1 MDKAYDRLKE
11 IFKKIKNIE
20 QTLSILHWDGA
31 VVMPSG
37 SIEARSE
44 QLAVLN
50 SMIHEMISSSQVADL
65 LNDVN
70 VNNLDDWDKANYH
83 LMQRTYKYKNAIS
96 TKLTEAL
103 VKATSKSEMIWR
115 KAKNENNF
123 KLFAPYLKEVLN
135 LTRETAGI
143 RSEVL
148 KISVYDSLVQNYQPG
163 LLCENIDPIFDE
175 LRDFLPSFINKVL
188 DSQNNS
194 DINFALPINIQKEI
208 GTECMK
214 LLGFNFDKGRLDSS
228 EHPFCGG
235 IPQDTRITAR
245 YKEDDFVSGIMAI
258 IHETGHALYEQNLPE
273 IWLNQP
279 VGGALGMAAH
289 ESQSLIYENQ
299 IARRPEFLSFLS
311 SLLKKKFNISFD
323 QGQLYHSINRV
334 SPSFI
339 RVDADEVTY
348 PVHIILRYDLEKSL
362 INGNLEII
370 DLPEA
375 WNDGMERLLGIR
387 PETDTQGCLQDIHW
401 PMGAFGYFPSYLI
414 GAIMAAQLYN
424 AMNQEITTNK
434 ELISSGNFQVVNN
447 WLKQNIHQYGSRY
460 SLQDLLLKAT
470 GSKLS
475 LDKYKNYLKEKFL
488 QN

>member
-1 MDKAYDRLKE
+1 MDKAYNRLKE

-20 QTLSILHWDGA
+20 QTLSILYWDSA
-31 VVMPSG
+31 VIMPSG
-37 SIEARSE
+37 GIEARSE

-50 SMIHEMISSSQVADL
+50 GMIHEMISSSQVVDL
-65 LNDVN
+65 LNDVDT
-70 VNNLDDWDKANYH
+70 NNLDDWDKANYY

-96 TKLTEAL
+96 ADLTEAL

-123 KLFAPYLKEVLN
+123 KLLAPYLKEVLS
-135 LTRETAGI
+135 LTREAASI

-163 LLCENIDPIFDE
+163 LLSKDIDPIFDE
-175 LRDFLPSFINKVL
+175 LRDFLPNFINKVL
-188 DSQNNS
+188 DKQNNS
-194 DINFALPINIQKEI
+194 NINFTLPINIQKEI

-214 LLGFNFDKGRLDSS
+214 LLGFNFDKGRLDTS

-245 YKEDDFVSGIMAI
+245 YKEDDFISGIMAI

-273 IWLNQP
+273 PWLNQP
-279 VGGALGMAAH
+279 VGSALGMAVH

-299 IARRPEFLSFLS
+299 IARRPEFLFFLS
-311 SLLKKKFNISFD
+311 NLLKKKFNTSFD
-323 QGQLYHSINRV
+323 NDQLYQSINKV

-348 PVHIILRYDLEKSL
+348 PVHIILRYDLEKNL
-362 INGNLEII
+362 INGGLEII

-375 WNDGMERLLGIR
+375 WDDGMERLLGIR
-387 PETDTQGCLQDIHW
+387 PKTDTQGCLQDIHW
-401 PMGAFGYFPSYLI
+401 PMGGFGYFPSYLI
-414 GAIMAAQLYN
+414 GAIIAAQLYN
-424 AMNQEITTNK
+424 AMEQEITESK
-434 ELISSGNFQVVNN
+434 GLIRFGNFQVANN

-470 GSKLS
+470 GNKLS

-488 QN
+488 QI